1 MVDQRSHLIDDESPR
16 NPNPPPTGNDIL
28 AMREQYYVRP
38 PSNDESVNS
47 NSHSLASPISPPGQ
61 LGIPLHPVRPRSD
74 DESENNEPGI
84 RRDRAQYEEIDA
96 LQQEIVAVLEGLDFL
111 SRHPHPQ
118 QQHQQQLGS
127 VRVGLPPETV
137 AALPVVQFKK
147 EEANDVEGGGDMHSL
162 FGEFWG
168 WRERCTTAMFSHIP
182 SSLCCR
188 IV

>member
-1 MVDQRSHLIDDESPR
+1 
-16 NPNPPPTGNDIL
+16 
-28 AMREQYYVRP
+28 MREQYYVRP

-47 NSHSLASPISPPGQ
+47 NSHSPDSPISPPGTSSYFQ
-61 LGIPLHPVRPRSD
+61 LGIPLHPVRLRSD

-96 LQQEIVAVLEGLDFL
+96 LQQEIVAVIEGLDFL
-111 SRHPHPQ
+111 SRHPYPQ

-147 EEANDVEGGGDMHSL
+147 EEPNDVEGGGEICTVCLENFGDGENVVQLLSL
-162 FGEFWG
+162 I
-168 WRERCTTAMFSHIP
+168 HI
-182 SSLCCR
+182 
-188 IV
+188 